1 MPRPFQDRNILIRRA
16 AVIVNSIQATNF
28 LRYAMIRRL
37 LLFGALVYVGIRMVE
52 ASEKSAS
59 AKREDELAESNW
71 DSEGGSP
78 AKASAS
84 SGI

>member
-1 MPRPFQDRNILIRRA
+1 
-16 AVIVNSIQATNF
+16 
-28 LRYAMIRRL
+28 MIRRL

-78 AKASAS
+78 AKASAD